1 MSRAYGAVPHQI
13 KAYYHLLK
21 PQTFSRLDRVQI
33 DHGWTDNL
41 PPPPPIP
48 STLWSALLPFLKGK
62 FWPLTGGIV
71 GPLLLFVL
79 IEATEK
85 CHVEI
90 EGAKLGKCDR
100 AVQRIDDASIELA
113 HHVEH
118 TRSCLIEIP
127 PARISRIREQL
138 R

>member
-1 MSRAYGAVPHQI
+1 MGS
-13 KAYYHLLK
+13 
-21 PQTFSRLDRVQI
+21 
-33 DHGWTDNL
+33 
-41 PPPPPIP
+41 
-48 STLWSALLPFLKGK
+48 PFFKGE
-62 FWPLTGGIV
+62 FWPLTGGKV

-79 IEATEK
+79 IEATEES
-85 CHVEI
+85 HVAI
-90 EGAKLGKCDR
+90 ESAKLGKCDR